1 MDKEI
6 KEGQIFVDEDVREE
20 KQIPVS
26 RIERYKNKII
36 SIFQT
41 VTIISHV
48 VFMAMFF
55 IIVFGVIDDVEGKS
69 AIIFAFSIVWI
80 SLMSIVIYSPKI
92 IEAIAKFIMWVMK
105 KLGKIEERYIKWF
118 CIVFS
123 LLPVFIYIA
132 FVLSFSFLYLFI

>member
-1 MDKEI
+1 MNKEI
-6 KEGQIFVDEDVREE
+6 KQGQIFVDDDAKEERE
-20 KQIPVS
+20 IPVT
-26 RIERYKNKII
+26 RIERYKNKIV

-48 VFMAMFF
+48 VLMAMFF

-69 AIIFAFSIVWI
+69 AIIFAFAIVWI
-80 SLMSIVIYSPKI
+80 SLMSIVIYSPRI

-105 KLGKIEERYIKWF
+105 KLGKVEERYIKWF
-118 CIVFS
+118 CVVFS
-123 LLPVFIYIA
+123 LLPVLLYIA

>member
-6 KEGQIFVDEDVREE
+6 KEGQIFVDEEVREE

-69 AIIFAFSIVWI
+69 AIIFAFTIVWI

-123 LLPVFIYIA
+123 LLPVLLYIA